1 MKLKI
6 GHKLISMMLIVL
18 IVPNIIIGTVAYFIS
33 KDQMDRLGK
42 TTLQNG
48 VEMAIQLIDST
59 NKQVENGELS
69 LEDAQERVKEYLIGK
84 MNADGKRTISNPVDL
99 GEYGY
104 FVVYDKDGLEVAHP
118 SIEGKNVWETKDVD
132 GKLLVQ
138 EQIKVAKNGGG
149 FVEYSWALPNDDKA
163 IEKKISYNKIDPNW
177 GWVISAGTYKMD
189 FNKGA
194 NQVLLALVITLFLSV
209 IIGGFLS
216 YYFAKRM
223 SKPITAIT
231 NHAAEVANGN
241 LSVKVN
247 TTDRSDEIGE
257 LVNSFSLMVVNLK
270 ALISKV
276 NNSVHSITST
286 SQNLSAVA
294 EETTASSEEIGKAI
308 SEISKGAVQQASD
321 ADDTFNATI
330 ELASQIQEMSDKTE
344 LMSAASKQ
352 VVASNQ
358 FGLTSVSTLKV
369 KSNDTETSVSQ
380 TKEVM
385 ETLTEKV
392 KEIELIIKT
401 INSISEQTNLLA
413 LNASIEAAR
422 AGEHG
427 KGFAVVAS
435 EVRKL
440 AEETSLATDKVRQT
454 LSGIMEVTDIA
465 NKEMDKT
472 KLLAKEQ
479 LDAVVLTEES
489 FNQIAGSV
497 SGIQSIIEDVNENI
511 QLLVTSKDNV
521 SKAVESIAAV
531 SEESAAS
538 TEQVTSSIEE
548 QLNAI
553 VVVSDSAQELNDL
566 INDLKVEI
574 EKFKLDS

>member
-1 MKLKI
+1 
-6 GHKLISMMLIVL
+6 
-18 IVPNIIIGTVAYFIS
+18 PNIIIGTVAYFIS

-69 LEDAQERVKEYLIGK
+69 LDEAQERVKEYLIGE

-99 GEYGY
+99 GKNGY

-138 EQIKVAKNGGG
+138 EQIKTAQNGGG
-149 FVEYSWALPNDDKA
+149 FVEYSWALPNDEKA

-177 GWVISAGTYKMD
+177 GWIISAGTYKMD

-194 NQVLLALVITLFLSV
+194 NQVLLALVLTLFTSI

-216 YYFAKRM
+216 YYFAKRI
-223 SKPITAIT
+223 SKPIISIT
-231 NHAAEVANGN
+231 NHVAEVANGN
-241 LSVKVN
+241 LSVRVN
-247 TTDRSDEIGE
+247 TIKRSDEIGE
-257 LVNSFSLMVVNLK
+257 LVNSFSLMVANLK

-276 NNSVHSITST
+276 NDSVYSITST

-294 EETTASSEEIGKAI
+294 EETTASSEEIGTAI
-308 SEISKGAVQQASD
+308 SEISRGAVQQASD
-321 ADDTFNATI
+321 AEDTFNVTVD
-330 ELASQIQEMSDKTE
+330 LASQIQEMSEKTE
-344 LMSAASKQ
+344 LMSAASLQ
-352 VVASNQ
+352 VESSNK
-358 FGLTSVSTLKV
+358 FGLTSVRTLKV
-369 KSNDTETSVSQ
+369 KSNDTESSVAQ
-380 TKEVM
+380 TKDVM

-454 LSGIMEVTDIA
+454 LSGIIEVTDIA

-489 FNQIAGSV
+489 FNQIADSV
-497 SGIQSIIEDVNENI
+497 SGIQSIIEDVNQNI
-511 QLLVTSKDNV
+511 QLLVTSKANV
-521 SKAVESIAAV
+521 SKAVESIASV

-538 TEQVTSSIEE
+538 TEQITSSIEE

-566 INDLKVEI
+566 INDLKREI
-574 EKFKLDS
+574 ERFKLD